1 MAKIKDY
8 LLSKY
13 EEGEVCDECGA
24 IHDEENDIMT
34 IKEGENK

>member
-1 MAKIKDY
+1 MSKMKDH

-24 IHDEENDIMT
+24 IHDEEEVT
-34 IKEGENK
+34 IK